1 MVSEMEA
8 RGSKTLLAGE
18 AMREPSWLVWT
29 LMKCSRVIVLTV
41 LWAGLAW
48 EWDCSAN
55 HRRGGVERH
64 YSTDAGYEHAYRNV
78 AIVAICSGAAR
89 FFGAAADDSAAEMK
103 RKAGKHK
110 AQ

>member
-41 LWAGLAW
+41 LQFRFIGRR
-48 EWDCSAN
+48 SA
-55 HRRGGVERH
+55 
-64 YSTDAGYEHAYRNV
+64 D
-78 AIVAICSGAAR
+78 
-89 FFGAAADDSAAEMK
+89 
-103 RKAGKHK
+103 
-110 AQ
+110 